1 MKKAA
6 LLAGALLFCFYA
18 QAQSVTSPTATPP
31 GAPAAATQ
39 PTPAKIDPAKE
50 ADIRRLLELSGTQQM
65 MLQTVS
71 QMATTMKPL
80 MTNALPPGDYR
91 EKLVELFFA
100 KFLSKDL
107 TTGVLDLTVP
117 LYAKYFTDAEIG
129 ELIAFYQSPVGRK
142 LVSVNPQLLSDV
154 QQGAMKLGQE
164 LGGECMREVIA
175 ENPDLIKQAEA
186 AGKAPSPK

>member
-6 LLAGALLFCFYA
+6 LLASALLFCFYA
-18 QAQSVTSPTATPP
+18 QAQSATSPTAAPP
-31 GAPAAATQ
+31 GAPGAATE
-39 PTPAKIDPAKE
+39 PAPAKIDPARE

-91 EKLVELFFA
+91 EKLVDLFFA

-107 TTGVLDLTVP
+107 TTGVLNLTVP
-117 LYAKYFTDAEIG
+117 LYAKYFSDAEIG

-164 LGGECMREVIA
+164 LGGQCMREVIA
-175 ENPDLIKQAEA
+175 ENPDLIKQADA